1 MDAAE
6 TSVLVGGVAAIA
18 LVLWFF
24 FGPRKAVAARER
36 AGAQEVQIT
45 VKGGYAP
52 DVVVVRKGVPVRL
65 NFRREETAS
74 CSQQVVLADFDIVR
88 DLPAFQTTSIE
99 FTADRAGEFTWTCG
113 MNMMRGKLIVEDS
126 AGEANPRARGDPA

>member
-1 MDAAE
+1 MDTAE
-6 TSVLVGGVAAIA
+6 TSVLVGGVAANA

-24 FGPRKAVAARER
+24 FGPRKAFAATAR

-52 DVVVVRKGVPVRL
+52 DVVVVRKGSPVRL

-74 CSQQVVLADFDIVR
+74 CSEQVVFSDFDIVR
-88 DLPAFQTTSIE
+88 DLPPFQTTAIE
-99 FTADRAGEFTWTCG
+99 FTPDRTGEFTWTCG
-113 MNMMRGKLIVEDS
+113 MNMMRGKLIVEEGAS
-126 AGEANPRARGDPA
+126 ELRSRGKEGPA